1 MLLLFFR
8 RLVPPPPP
16 ANVTYSDVE
25 ETKVHVSWDP
35 PQLHEMFSIEGYY
48 ITYRKYEEKE
58 WTNDTINANKNQIT
72 NFKVSD
78 LESDTFYILRIFAW
92 NAYGLGKE
100 SDKMEIKTKKVE
112 GIFLYS
118 FMLCDCRDTRRII
131 ARNHGHD

>member
-1 MLLLFFR
+1 
-8 RLVPPPPP
+8 
-16 ANVTYSDVE
+16 
-25 ETKVHVSWDP
+25 
-35 PQLHEMFSIEGYY
+35 MFSIQGYY